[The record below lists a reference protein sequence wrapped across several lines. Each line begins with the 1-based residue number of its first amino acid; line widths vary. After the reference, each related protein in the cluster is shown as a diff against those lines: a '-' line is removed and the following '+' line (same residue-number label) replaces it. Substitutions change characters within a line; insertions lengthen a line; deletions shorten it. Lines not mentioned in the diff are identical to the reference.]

1 MTIKI
6 FMSFIVLLFN
16 LGKEDPVGERFYNL
30 INDIFLNVINGNF
43 NYIIQNKNMFH
54 NFKKDKKSLL
64 RFLRDISFE
73 GIEKLSDQKY
83 RIFQKVD
90 FNKIKVGIL
99 GSPLFKVGYF
109 GINFESPKNNEFID
123 KVLKKVIKLK
133 EDVEDNEDEDEE
145 E

>member
-1 MTIKI
+1 
-6 FMSFIVLLFN
+6 
-16 LGKEDPVGERFYNL
+16 
-30 INDIFLNVINGNF
+30 
-43 NYIIQNKNMFH
+43 MFH
-54 NFKKDKKSLL
+54 NFKKDKILLL
-64 RFLRDISFE
+64 RFLRYISFE